1 MIIYKYKN
9 EQMFERIE
17 AMVMGRIIYHVDVNS
32 AFLSWEAT
40 YRLYHLGAKL
50 DLRTVPSAVGGDQ
63 EKRHGIIL
71 AKSIPCKQYGVQTG
85 EPVVDAK
92 RKCPNLILVPPNY
105 DLYNRSSRALIKIL
119 QRYSDKIEKYSIDEA
134 FIDMTGCTDAPVE
147 TAEELKDTIYRELG
161 FTVNVGVA
169 ENKLLAKMAS
179 DFKKPNMVHTLWNHE
194 IREKMWPLPV
204 SDLFYV
210 GHASLKKL
218 ASVGVKTIG
227 ELAVLD
233 ERFLKASMKSH
244 GLLIKQYANGIDNSE
259 VITESPAQK
268 GYGNSLTTPKDV
280 MQPELAKQFLLSLA
294 ETVSARL
301 RADGAK
307 ISVVAISIRDYNLQF
322 YGHQRSLF
330 TPTDLTIEIY
340 REASKCFDELWNGL
354 PIRHLGIHT
363 SNVTAEASRQMYLF
377 ETVDYEKQKKV
388 ERAVDELRKRF
399 GQDVVKRACF
409 LPSTQKEAMF
419 IDHMGGGISREKR
432 TVDYDKEDII

>member
-1 MIIYKYKN
+1 
-9 EQMFERIE
+9 MFYNWNL
-17 AMVMGRIIYHVDVNS
+17 VFHLSGRIIYHVDVNS

-50 DLRTVPSAVGGDQ
+50 DLRTVPSVVGGDQ
-63 EKRHGIIL
+63 EKRHGIVL
-71 AKSIPCKQYGVQTG
+71 ARAIPCKQYGIQTG

-119 QRYSDKIEKYSIDEA
+119 QRYSDKIEQYSIDEA
-134 FIDMTGCTDAPVE
+134 FIDMTGYTDTPVE
-147 TAEELKDTIYRELG
+147 TAKELKNTIYRELG

-179 DFKKPNMVHTLWNHE
+179 DFKKPNMVHTLWHHE
-194 IREKMWPLPV
+194 IKEKMWPLPV
-204 SDLFYV
+204 DDLFYV
-210 GHASLKKL
+210 GHASMKKL

-244 GLLIKQYANGIDNSE
+244 GILIKQYANGIDNSE
-259 VITESPAQK
+259 VITEPPAQK

-330 TPTDLTIEIY
+330 TPTDLTAEIY
-340 REASKCFDELWNGL
+340 REACKCFDELWNGI

-363 SNVTAEASRQMYLF
+363 SKVTTEASRQMYLF
-377 ETVDYEKQKKV
+377 ETVDYEKQKRA
-388 ERAVDELRKRF
+388 ECAVDELRKRF

-409 LPSTQKEAMF
+409 LPSTQKDSMF

-432 TVDYDKEDII
+432 TVDYNKEDII